1 MSWPQIT
8 DAVSVLAASDPRM
21 GSPILLLGPGHTST
35 AVRETQIVGEQKS
48 EGTCSSKGLSGVLCF
63 ESRG

>member
-1 MSWPQIT
+1 MSWPQT
-8 DAVSVLAASDPRM
+8 TGAVSVLAATGPRM

-35 AVRETQIVGEQKS
+35 AVRETQIVGEEKS
-48 EGTCSSKGLSGVLCF
+48 EGTCSSKGLSEVLCF